1 MAHRDDDSPLVR
13 PPRLTDA
20 ERIADLH
27 VRSWQ
32 VAYRGLFPDGYLDGL
47 SFEMASRTEQWRLR
61 IAQPE
66 AVTLVAEID
75 GVVAGWAT
83 FGPNRD
89 EDVSDKTV
97 GEIWGIY
104 VDPEQWRRRAGTALM
119 ARGLEEMVAAGYAE
133 ATLWVLE
140 GNRRARRFYE
150 RFGWR
155 PDGATEW
162 FEREG
167 SRVIEIRYRRPLTAP
182 DR

>member
-1 MAHRDDDSPLVR
+1 MAHPADDSPLVR
-13 PPRLTDA
+13 PPTLADA

-32 VAYRGLFPDGYLDGL
+32 VAYRGLLSDRYLDGL
-47 SFEMASRTEQWRLR
+47 SFETASRTEQWRLR

-66 AVTLVAEID
+66 SVTLVVEID
-75 GVVAGWAT
+75 GVVAGWAS
-83 FGPNRD
+83 FGANRD
-89 EDVSDKTV
+89 EDVSDDAV

-104 VDPEQWRRRAGTALM
+104 VDPELWRRQAGTALM
-119 ARGLEEMVAAGYAE
+119 ARVLEEMVAAGYAE

-150 RFGWR
+150 RFAWR

-162 FEREG
+162 FERDG
-167 SRVIEIRYRRPLTAP
+167 SRVIEIRYRRPLTAGDP
-182 DR
+182 